1 MKTIEIVTAQK
12 VDISYPLAGLMQRIL
27 AYFID
32 TIVIGLI
39 YYILVL
45 LLLWIVPFNNNF
57 QETYVYVVL
66 MPIILFYHLIFEYFW
81 NGQSL
86 GKKALGIRVIK
97 ASGDRPEFVDYFM
110 RWMFRTIDI
119 AASFGLVAIVSI
131 LANDKRQRLGDII
144 SNMAVIQVQ
153 STRNYTLKDV
163 MNIMKLKQYEIT
175 FPEAKMFNEAQMLLV
190 KETLER
196 NTKYKN
202 DAHIIALKKLAAK
215 LSNAMGTP
223 PPKNNKQFL
232 KVLLRDYIYLTR

>member
-32 TIVIGLI
+32 SIAIGII

-45 LLLWIVPFNNNF
+45 LLIWIVPNNYAF
-57 QETYVYVVL
+57 QDTYVYIIL
-66 MPIILFYHLIFEYFW
+66 MPIILFYHLLFEYFW

-97 ASGDRPEFVDYFM
+97 ASGERPEFVDYFM
-110 RWMFRTIDI
+110 RWMIRIIDI
-119 AASFGLVAIVSI
+119 SASFGLVAIVSI
-131 LANDKRQRLGDII
+131 LASDKRQRLGDLV

-153 STRNYTLKDV
+153 SARNYTLSDV
-163 MNIMKLKQYEIT
+163 MNIMKLKQYQIT
-175 FPEAKMFNEAQMLLV
+175 YPEAKMFNEEQMLLV
-190 KETLER
+190 KEALER
-196 NTKYKN
+196 NAKFNN
-202 DAHIIALKKLAAK
+202 DAHILALKKLAK
-215 LSNAMGTP
+215 KMSEAMGGP
-223 PPKNNKQFL
+223 PPKQTKQFL